1 MSAIIAA
8 LIPILYILL
17 QWSALNRMRAGWRAA
32 ALFPV
37 LLMGLALAATVV
49 GIASNASLAPLAL
62 VLGLPLAT
70 VYLLVLLPLHLMLS
84 SPR

>member
-1 MSAIIAA
+1 MSPVIASS
-8 LIPILYILL
+8 IPILYILL

-37 LLMGLALAATVV
+37 LLMTFALAATVV

-62 VLGLPLAT
+62 VLGLPVAT
-70 VYLLVLLPLHLMLS
+70 LYLLVLLPLHMMLS